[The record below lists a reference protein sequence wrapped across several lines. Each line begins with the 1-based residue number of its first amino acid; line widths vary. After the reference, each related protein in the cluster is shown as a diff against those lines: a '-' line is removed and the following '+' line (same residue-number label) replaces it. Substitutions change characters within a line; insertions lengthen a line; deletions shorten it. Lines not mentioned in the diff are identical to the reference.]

1 MDKLWLVRISQKLNN
16 LIVKVINKVFRKSSN
31 NNKSSN
37 NPVTDK
43 QPAFT
48 QDWLHVGNDLKKS
61 ILTYDKKDKK

>member
-1 MDKLWLVRISQKLNN
+1 M
-16 LIVKVINKVFRKSSN
+16 KVINKVFR
-31 NNKSSN
+31 KSSN

-48 QDWLHVGNDLKKS
+48 QDWLRVGSDLKKS

>member
-1 MDKLWLVRISQKLNN
+1 M
-16 LIVKVINKVFRKSSN
+16 KVINKVC
-31 NNKSSN
+31 NKSSN

-48 QDWLHVGNDLKKS
+48 QDWLQVGNDLKNS